1 IMLDITLLDL
11 SASMGLVASIVLT
24 FNFLLGM
31 MISTTYKKH
40 KYWKSL
46 PQRIKQINIYNLHNW
61 TAYFALFLVL
71 LHPLFLLFD
80 KTTKFKLNDIF
91 FPINAPTQK
100 VFVTLGTLS
109 MFALMI
115 VVITTQKVIRDKISF
130 RAWKNIHLISYTT
143 AMLFVVHGIVMDPLL
158 KNRPVDIFDAEKVV
172 SELCLV
178 VLLVAAYLR
187 YKFHNKTKIV

>member
-1 IMLDITLLDL
+1 MLNITFLDL
-11 SASMGLVASIVLT
+11 SASTGLVATIVLT

-46 PQRIKQINIYNLHNW
+46 PQRIKQINVYNLHNW
-61 TAYFALFLVL
+61 TGYFALLLVL
-71 LHPLFLLFD
+71 LHPFFLLFD
-80 KTTKFKLNDIF
+80 KTAKFKLIDIF

-100 VFVTLGTLS
+100 VFVALGTLS
-109 MFALMI
+109 MFALII
-115 VVITTQKVIRDKISF
+115 VIVTTQKVIRDKMSF
-130 RAWKNIHLISYTT
+130 RAWKNIHLISYAT

-158 KNRPVDIFDAEKVV
+158 KNRPIDIFDAEKVV
-172 SELCLV
+172 SELCLII
-178 VLLVAAYLR
+178 LIVASYLR

>member
-1 IMLDITLLDL
+1 MLNITFLDL
-11 SASMGLVASIVLT
+11 SASTGLVATIVLT

-46 PQRIKQINIYNLHNW
+46 PQRIKQINVYNLHNW
-61 TAYFALFLVL
+61 TAYFALLLVL

-80 KTTKFKLNDIF
+80 KTAKFKLIDIF

-100 VFVTLGTLS
+100 VFVALGTLS
-109 MFALMI
+109 MFALII
-115 VVITTQKVIRDKISF
+115 VIVTTQKVIRDKMSF
-130 RAWKNIHLISYTT
+130 RAWKNIHLISYAT

-158 KNRPVDIFDAEKVV
+158 KNRPIDIFDAEKVV
-172 SELCLV
+172 SELCLII
-178 VLLVAAYLR
+178 LIVASYLR

>member
-1 IMLDITLLDL
+1 MLDITLLDL

>member
-1 IMLDITLLDL
+1 MQNITFLDL

-24 FNFLLGM
+24 INFLLGM
-31 MISTTYKKH
+31 MISTAYKKH
-40 KYWKSL
+40 RYWKSL
-46 PQRIKQINIYNLHNW
+46 PQRIKQINVYNLHNW
-61 TAYFALFLVL
+61 TAYFALLLVI

-80 KTTKFKLNDIF
+80 KTTKFKLIDVI

-100 VFVTLGTLS
+100 VFVALGTLS

-115 VVITTQKVIRDKISF
+115 VVVTTQKIIRDKMSF
-130 RAWKNIHLISYTT
+130 RAWKNIHLISYAT

-172 SELCLV
+172 SELCLII
-178 VLLVAAYLR
+178 LIVASYLR
-187 YKFHNKTKIV
+187 YKFHTKTKNV

>member
-1 IMLDITLLDL
+1 MLNITFLDL
-11 SASMGLVASIVLT
+11 SASIGLVATIVLT

-46 PQRIKQINIYNLHNW
+46 PKRIKQINVYNLHNW
-61 TAYFALFLVL
+61 TAYFALLLVL

-80 KTTKFKLNDIF
+80 KTTKFKLIDIF

-115 VVITTQKVIRDKISF
+115 VVITTQKVIRDKMSF
-130 RAWKNIHLISYTT
+130 RAWKNIHLISYAT

-178 VLLVAAYLR
+178 VLLVATYLR
-187 YKFHNKTKIV
+187 YKFHTKTKNV

>member
-1 IMLDITLLDL
+1 MLNITFLDL
-11 SASMGLVASIVLT
+11 SASTGLVATIVLT

-46 PQRIKQINIYNLHNW
+46 PQRIKQINVYNLHNW
-61 TAYFALFLVL
+61 TAYFALFLVV
-71 LHPLFLLFD
+71 LHPTFLLFD
-80 KTTKFKLNDIF
+80 TSTKFKFIDII

-100 VFVTLGTLS
+100 IFVAFGTLS
-109 MFALMI
+109 MFAI
-115 VVITTQKVIRDKISF
+115 FTVIITTQKTLRDKISF
-130 RAWKNIHLISYTT
+130 RAWKNIHLISYAT

-172 SELCLV
+172 SELCLIA
-178 VLLVAAYLR
+178 LIVASYVR
-187 YKFHNKTKIV
+187 YKFNTKTKIV

>member
-1 IMLDITLLDL
+1 MLNITFLDL
-11 SASMGLVASIVLT
+11 SASIGLVATIVLT

-46 PQRIKQINIYNLHNW
+46 PPRIKQINVYNLHNW

-71 LHPLFLLFD
+71 LHPMFLLFD
-80 KTTKFKLNDIF
+80 KTTKFKFIDII

-100 VFVTLGTLS
+100 VFVALGTLS
-109 MFALMI
+109 MFALLI
-115 VVITTQKVIRDKISF
+115 VIVTTQKVIRDKMSF
-130 RAWKNIHLISYTT
+130 RAWKNIHLISYAT

-158 KNRPVDIFDAEKVV
+158 KNRPIDIFDAEKVV
-172 SELCLV
+172 SELCLI
-178 VLLVAAYLR
+178 VLIVASYVR